1 MQDVMAVP
9 SSWAP
14 APAVTF
20 AQPTTSVEPMK
31 INRIRAY
38 RVELPLREGS
48 YRWSGGKSVSVF
60 DSTVVE
66 VQTDAGVTGY
76 GEVCPL
82 GPFYLPAYADGV
94 RAGIRELGP
103 HLLGENPLELQKLNR
118 RMDAALK
125 GHPYVKSGIDMA
137 CWDILGHVTG
147 QPICTLMGG
156 RYGEDVVLYRAIS
169 QESPEAMASRVA
181 GYRAEGYRR
190 FQLKVGADPTEDIAR
205 VRAVYKELQPGDR
218 LIADANTGW
227 RMHDALRVVKAVRDV
242 DVYIEQPCLSYE
254 ECLTIR
260 QHTDHP
266 FVLDEVIDSLDVLLR
281 AHADRAM
288 DVVNL
293 KISKFGGLTKVT
305 QARDL
310 CVSLGVAMTLE
321 DSWGGDIVTAA
332 ISHLAH
338 STPPEFQFTA
348 TDFNS
353 YVTVAIAEGAPQ
365 RVNGRMAA
373 STRPGLGITPRMNV
387 LGKPVLEV
395 S

>member
-1 MQDVMAVP
+1 
-9 SSWAP
+9 
-14 APAVTF
+14 
-20 AQPTTSVEPMK
+20 MK

-190 FQLKVGADPTEDIAR
+190 GQGCPGCRCLHRTALPQL
-205 VRAVYKELQPGDR
+205 
-218 LIADANTGW
+218 
-227 RMHDALRVVKAVRDV
+227 
-242 DVYIEQPCLSYE
+242 
-254 ECLTIR
+254 
-260 QHTDHP
+260 
-266 FVLDEVIDSLDVLLR
+266 
-281 AHADRAM
+281 
-288 DVVNL
+288 
-293 KISKFGGLTKVT
+293 
-305 QARDL
+305 
-310 CVSLGVAMTLE
+310 
-321 DSWGGDIVTAA
+321 
-332 ISHLAH
+332 
-338 STPPEFQFTA
+338 
-348 TDFNS
+348 
-353 YVTVAIAEGAPQ
+353 
-365 RVNGRMAA
+365 
-373 STRPGLGITPRMNV
+373 
-387 LGKPVLEV
+387 
-395 S
+395 